1 MGKVSRPQ
9 MPIFPP
15 TGNTLDKLIFAAATG
30 KVHLSPKRQQEIC
43 SFDVSRKTSSLNPVK
58 MHHYTSCLGFMF
70 KLKFKQPLYVGVP
83 EVWVTSAT
91 FCIDGSGLARTKHA
105 LLSMAC
111 PHKR

>member
-1 MGKVSRPQ
+1 M
-9 MPIFPP
+9 
-15 TGNTLDKLIFAAATG
+15 
-30 KVHLSPKRQQEIC
+30 HLSPKRQQEIC

-111 PHKR
+111 PHKRGHKSTSRHSMPYTYSDVHSCNSYQVAV